1 MRIAV
6 LAHVR
11 QPIAEPFMGGME
23 AHAWHL
29 VAGLEARGHDVV
41 LFAAGDSD
49 PRFAIDPVLEQH
61 YEKVF
66 PWAEHRGSAPLIA
79 HVDAGFAAVGDRI
92 AAGGFDVVH
101 NNSLHRFPLAWP
113 HAGGVPTVTSLHVPP
128 FDALRWFVKDSAG
141 PAHRITVTSASQ
153 LKAWWPEDA
162 PGEVSVLHNGIDLA
176 AWPYRAEGD
185 GSAVWCGRITP
196 NKGTHVAMDAA
207 RRAGLPLTI
216 FGTIED
222 PTYWREDVAPLLGG
236 GIRYGGHIGSA
247 ALAGEL
253 GGASV
258 FLFTPCWDEPFGLVA
273 VEAMACGVPVASL
286 DMGAAREVIAE
297 AGTFAVTND
306 AAALAQAIPA
316 ALEIPRCIPLA
327 RVKRLF
333 TRQIWIDQCEH
344 LYRQVRAEACDA
356 AGTARTRKP

>member
-1 MRIAV
+1 MTWCSSPPATATRASPST
-6 LAHVR
+6 R
-11 QPIAEPFMGGME
+11 SWQ
-23 AHAWHL
+23 
-29 VAGLEARGHDVV
+29 
-41 LFAAGDSD
+41 
-49 PRFAIDPVLEQH
+49 QH

-113 HAGGVPTVTSLHVPP
+113 SCRRRADGDVAACP
-128 FDALRWFVKDSAG
+128 ALRR
-141 PAHRITVTSASQ
+141 PALVREGQRRRRRIGSRSLRPASS
-153 LKAWWPEDA
+153 KAWWPEDA